1 MDRSI
6 YIDRHGIDHR
16 SGLIAIIPKPELMAF
31 WGGDSLTFHHHLW

>member
-16 SGLIAIIPKPELMAF
+16 SGLIAIIPKPELIELM
-31 WGGDSLTFHHHLW
+31 SMKN